1 MSYVIKK
8 EILNA
13 IIKAPELPGCYI
25 WKDSSGKVLY
35 VGKAKSLKSR
45 LRSYLQD
52 TLPYKMKIMVRKA
65 ETLEYITTDNEI
77 NAYILEQNLIKT
89 YKPFFNTMLK
99 DDKSYPYLKIAVKD
113 PYPYLEVTR
122 RITHDGSIYLG
133 PYPQAHAL
141 RETIKTI
148 TTAFPI
154 RQCKKNISKKKS
166 IRPCLKHQIGKCAGP
181 CAGIIDEETYRRTVE
196 EFIEF
201 VSGKTEDL
209 IEKLEKEMMEKAR
222 TEDFENAIKIR
233 NRLFALRNLLERQK
247 VMVFERLNADIITL
261 MEEDFLSILSVI
273 FVRNGM
279 IMGEEFLIE
288 AINKEELIYS
298 GLTQIY
304 GNKKEV
310 ADTVITIHDEIL
322 KSESIIKFFNKQAAI
337 TLPRN
342 ESEKSLVEF
351 AINKTKIYLKNY
363 IENEGR
369 WLKLSKELK
378 EKLSLKKIP
387 QRIEAFDMSNLSGS
401 DPVGSMVVFIEGK
414 EAKSEYRRFSIKDAP
429 ARDDIKMHR
438 EVLLRRLS
446 HSEWEPPDL
455 IVIDGTINHL
465 RALVPII
472 DQFKLEVDMIAI
484 SKSSPHDRIWK
495 PTGEIVLPTDD
506 PVFLFIQR
514 IRDEAHRFA
523 ISYQRKKRSKS
534 TFN

>member
-1 MSYVIKK
+1 
-8 EILNA
+8 
-13 IIKAPELPGCYI
+13 
-25 WKDSSGKVLY
+25 
-35 VGKAKSLKSR
+35 
-45 LRSYLQD
+45 
-52 TLPYKMKIMVRKA
+52 
-65 ETLEYITTDNEI
+65 
-77 NAYILEQNLIKT
+77 
-89 YKPFFNTMLK
+89 
-99 DDKSYPYLKIAVKD
+99 
-113 PYPYLEVTR
+113 
-122 RITHDGSIYLG
+122 
-133 PYPQAHAL
+133 
-141 RETIKTI
+141 
-148 TTAFPI
+148 
-154 RQCKKNISKKKS
+154 
-166 IRPCLKHQIGKCAGP
+166 
-181 CAGIIDEETYRRTVE
+181 
-196 EFIEF
+196 
-201 VSGKTEDL
+201 
-209 IEKLEKEMMEKAR
+209 
-222 TEDFENAIKIR
+222 
-233 NRLFALRNLLERQK
+233 
-247 VMVFERLNADIITL
+247 
-261 MEEDFLSILSVI
+261 
-273 FVRNGM
+273 
-279 IMGEEFLIE
+279 
-288 AINKEELIYS
+288 
-298 GLTQIY
+298 
-304 GNKKEV
+304 
-310 ADTVITIHDEIL
+310 
-322 KSESIIKFFNKQAAI
+322 
-337 TLPRN
+337 
-342 ESEKSLVEF
+342 
-351 AINKTKIYLKNY
+351 
-363 IENEGR
+363 ENEGR